1 MSLRSPLFRSAILRG
16 TVAAALLVSASTAL
30 AKGDAEAGKAKST
43 VCQACHGADG
53 NGSGDGQ
60 YPRIAGQYAD
70 YLAKAL
76 MDYKTGARVNLIMA
90 GFAGTLSEEDIAN
103 LAAYYSQQESPLHDL
118 SHLK

>member
-1 MSLRSPLFRSAILRG
+1 MMLRFATAAVFALVCANASAQ
-16 TVAAALLVSASTAL
+16 
-30 AKGDAEAGKAKST
+30 GDVEAGKAKSV

-53 NGSGDGQ
+53 NGTGDGQ

-76 MDYKTGARVNLIMA
+76 RDYKSGARANAIMK
-90 GFAGTLSEEDIAN
+90 GFADTLSDEDIEN
-103 LAAYYSQQESPLHDL
+103 LSAFFAAQPSPLDDL

>member
-1 MSLRSPLFRSAILRG
+1 MRPHRPMILRRLLI
-16 TVAAALLVSASTAL
+16 AALVFTSSAAFG
-30 AKGDAEAGKAKST
+30 APDVEAGKAKSV

-53 NGSGDGQ
+53 NGTGDGQ

-76 MDYKTGARVNLIMA
+76 EDYKSGARANPIMA
-90 GFAGTLSEEDIAN
+90 GFATTLSKEDIDN
-103 LAAYYSQQESPLHDL
+103 LAAFFASQPSPLHDL

>member
-1 MSLRSPLFRSAILRG
+1 MILRSAVLA
-16 TVAAALLVSASTAL
+16 TLLIASTSSFAG
-30 AKGDAEAGKAKST
+30 GDADAGQAKST

-53 NGSGDGQ
+53 NGSGDPQ

-76 MDYKTGARVNLIMA
+76 NDYKSGARPNPIMA
-90 GFAGTLSEEDIAN
+90 GFAATLSKEDIEN
-103 LAAYYSQQESPLHDL
+103 LAAFYAAQKSPLHDL

>member
-1 MSLRSPLFRSAILRG
+1 MTFRIAF
-16 TVAAALLVSASTAL
+16 AALIAFASTTAF
-30 AKGDAEAGKAKST
+30 AQGDVEAGKAKSV

-53 NGSGDGQ
+53 NGTGDGQ

-76 MDYKTGARVNLIMA
+76 KDYKSGARPNAIMA
-90 GFAGTLSEEDIAN
+90 GFATTLSEEDIEN
-103 LAAYYSQQESPLHDL
+103 LAAFFAAQASPLDDL

>member
-1 MSLRSPLFRSAILRG
+1 MTTRIAI
-16 TVAAALLVSASTAL
+16 AAALLLASTVAS

-53 NGSGDGQ
+53 NGTGDGQ

-70 YLAKAL
+70 YLAKSL
-76 MDYKTGARVNLIMA
+76 HDYKSGARPNPIMA
-90 GFAGTLSEEDIAN
+90 GFAGTLSEEDIDN
-103 LAAYYSQQESPLHDL
+103 LAEYYARQASPLTDL

>member
-1 MSLRSPLFRSAILRG
+1 MIFRIAF
-16 TVAAALLVSASTAL
+16 AAALLSTSALAF
-30 AKGDAEAGKAKST
+30 AKGDVEAGKAKSV

-53 NGSGDGQ
+53 NGTGDGQ

-76 MDYKTGARVNLIMA
+76 HDYKSGARPNAIMA
-90 GFAGTLSEEDIAN
+90 GFAGTLSEEDIEN
-103 LAAYYSQQESPLHDL
+103 LSEFYSKQPSQLTDL

>member
-1 MSLRSPLFRSAILRG
+1 MILRSVFFATLLLASSAAFAG
-16 TVAAALLVSASTAL
+16 
-30 AKGDAEAGKAKST
+30 GDIEAGKAKST

-53 NGSGDGQ
+53 NGTGDEQ

-76 MDYKTGARVNLIMA
+76 NDYKSGERVNPIMA
-90 GFAGTLSEEDIAN
+90 GFATTLSEEDIDN
-103 LAAYYSQQESPLHDL
+103 LAAFYAAQPSPLHDL